1 VPENQNDW
9 ILETENSAYTFGFN
23 KSGMLVNSHWGKRLA
38 KSKDYPEPAD
48 SEGWASFNGASQI
61 LQEEYPVYGGMCY
74 QEPNLKI
81 TFSDHVR
88 DIVLAFDSAD
98 CSQDEVTIKMRDVYY
113 PLKVELHYR
122 AHFKYDLIERWAVV
136 NNVGS
141 EPFTLERIFSAQWHF
156 PVKQSYFLSHLTGR
170 WNDEFH
176 LIREP
181 LNAGV
186 KILESRRLTSS
197 HHHNPWFAVDAGD
210 ATETQGN
217 VWAGML
223 AWSGNWKL
231 TAEVTNFETT
241 RLGMGINDWDFAW
254 KLSGGESFATPSSFG
269 CFSDG
274 GFGGASRKIHDFIRD
289 QVIPHG
295 PVPLKVMY
303 NSWEATLFDV
313 NEVSQSKLAEIAASI
328 GVELFVMDDGWFK
341 GRKNDS
347 AGLGD
352 WWADPVKF
360 PNGLQPLINHVNQ
373 LGMDFGLWLE
383 PEMVNPDSDLYRS
396 HPDWIIHFPTRQPT
410 LARNQYI
417 LNLAKQEV
425 QEYLI
430 EKLDALLEE
439 NRISFIKWDMNRN
452 VSEPGWTEAPGDP
465 REIWVRYVQ
474 GLYRVWGEM
483 RRKHPDII
491 WQSCSGGGGRA
502 DLGILHYADQIW
514 VSDNTGAEA
523 RLQIQ
528 HGFSQAFPA
537 NTMEAWVTDADRGR
551 IPLAFRFHVS
561 MCGSLGIGGNLLNWS
576 EAELSEASYWI
587 KRYKDLRDIIQLGDQ
602 YRLDQNVIQYMSKD
616 GQKGVLL
623 AFCAN
628 TASIELKIKLQGL
641 DPQKTYLMEG
651 IPGVHS
657 GSTLMSKDM
666 EISLFTF
673 ESTMREIHQVID

>member
-1 VPENQNDW
+1 
-9 ILETENSAYTFGFN
+9 
-23 KSGMLVNSHWGKRLA
+23 
-38 KSKDYPEPAD
+38 
-48 SEGWASFNGASQI
+48 
-61 LQEEYPVYGGMCY
+61 
-74 QEPNLKI
+74 
-81 TFSDHVR
+81 
-88 DIVLAFDSAD
+88 
-98 CSQDEVTIKMRDVYY
+98 
-113 PLKVELHYR
+113 
-122 AHFKYDLIERWAVV
+122 
-136 NNVGS
+136 
-141 EPFTLERIFSAQWHF
+141 
-156 PVKQSYFLSHLTGR
+156 
-170 WNDEFH
+170 
-176 LIREP
+176 
-181 LNAGV
+181 
-186 KILESRRLTSS
+186 
-197 HHHNPWFAVDAGD
+197 
-210 ATETQGN
+210 
-217 VWAGML
+217 
-223 AWSGNWKL
+223 
-231 TAEVTNFETT
+231 
-241 RLGMGINDWDFAW
+241 
-254 KLSGGESFATPSSFG
+254 
-269 CFSDG
+269 
-274 GFGGASRKIHDFIRD
+274 
-289 QVIPHG
+289 
-295 PVPLKVMY
+295 
-303 NSWEATLFDV
+303 
-313 NEVSQSKLAEIAASI
+313 
-328 GVELFVMDDGWFK
+328 
-341 GRKNDS
+341 
-347 AGLGD
+347 
-352 WWADPVKF
+352 
-360 PNGLQPLINHVNQ
+360 
-373 LGMDFGLWLE
+373 MDFGLWLE
-383 PEMVNPDSDLYRS
+383 PEMVNPASDLYRS